1 MSTLKPNGLAPSAS
15 VRTPIAIPV
24 SPECRGPTNHKAL
37 LTGIEGDLR
46 KSGEP
51 ENPRRRWRYVDNATA
66 HERTTIVDG
75 DNHRA
80 SSAPVRDRHLAAE
93 RQRAVGRG
101 KRFAI

>member
-1 MSTLKPNGLAPSAS
+1 MGSHHQQAS
-15 VRTPIAIPV
+15 ERPLQFPC
-24 SPECRGPTNHKAL
+24 SPECRCPTNHKALL

-51 ENPRRRWRYVDNATA
+51 EHARRRRRYVDNATV

-80 SSAPVRDRHLAAE
+80 SIALVRDLHLAAE